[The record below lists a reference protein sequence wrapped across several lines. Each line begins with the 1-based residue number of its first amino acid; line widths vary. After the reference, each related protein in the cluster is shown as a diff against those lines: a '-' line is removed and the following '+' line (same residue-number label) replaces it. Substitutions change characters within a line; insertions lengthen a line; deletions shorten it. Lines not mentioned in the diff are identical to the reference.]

1 MKNRRIFI
9 IFLFLLFSCVF
20 ISASS
25 YAQECTIGYGY
36 ATTVLPKADQENF
49 MWGFQYG
56 LKKAYT
62 ENPATQGACHSFEN
76 IKVVY
81 KFSHD
86 TQSPLDALLVANDLI
101 KDNVI
106 MMVGFPSSHEAL
118 LAAKVAQQHNMAFVS
133 IGAVANGLAEYKDNI
148 FTTSPKR
155 ETYTKEL
162 IKGLANRHKGKE
174 ILIVAKK
181 DFIFSM
187 DILNT
192 LQKEN
197 KPEYGLTLTPVFIDE
212 NLALDKQSLKN
223 INLKN
228 VAGVYITLY
237 PSISKLAFLE
247 LQDKLNGQTMFYVS
261 SAWISNKIEFFDK
274 IPLSTKKRVV
284 GFGAGVPNL
293 HSEALKPLHHAYE
306 VVFNKKPEVA
316 VFEGYEAGTYVAHV
330 LKGSSAASRSAVL
343 DSMMKM
349 GCVSVETFGEMC
361 RTPEGYSTKKLYF
374 YYWSPEGYVPKS
386 L

>member
-1 MKNRRIFI
+1 MNNRKVFFILIFI
-9 IFLFLLFSCVF
+9 LFSCTLVPAF
-20 ISASS
+20 S

-56 LKKAYT
+56 LKKAYKD
-62 ENPATQGACHSFEN
+62 NPSKKGICHSFKN
-76 IKVVY
+76 VKVVY

-86 TQSPLDALLVANDLI
+86 TKSPLDAILVANDLI
-101 KDNVI
+101 KNEAII
-106 MMVGFPSSHEAL
+106 MAGFPSSHEAL
-118 LAAKVAQQHNMAFVS
+118 LAAKVAQQNNMAFVS
-133 IGAVANGLAEYKDNI
+133 IGAVANGLAQYKDNI

-197 KPEYGLTLTPVFIDE
+197 KPEYELKLTPVFIDQ
-212 NLALDKQSLKN
+212 NLAIDKNSLKN
-223 INLKN
+223 VDLKN

-284 GFGAGVPNL
+284 GFGAGVPNFY
-293 HSEALKPLHHAYE
+293 SEALKPLHEAYE
-306 VVFNKKPEVA
+306 LAFNKKPEVA

-330 LKGSSAASRSAVL
+330 LKKSAAASRSAVL
-343 DSMMKM
+343 HSMKNL
-349 GCVSVETFGEMC
+349 GCISVDTFGKMC